1 MRTPPAFRESQVLV
15 GPVLRLALVVLSAF
29 GLALG
34 AYGLGV
40 KAGRPGEIAGMT
52 VIAVVEVSLADGN
65 RLIVGTRRPEE
76 LLQAIRSRLVP
87 EGRRVS

>member
-1 MRTPPAFRESQVLV
+1 MRPPPAFRESQVLV

-40 KAGRPGEIAGMT
+40 
-52 VIAVVEVSLADGN
+52 
-65 RLIVGTRRPEE
+65 
-76 LLQAIRSRLVP
+76 
-87 EGRRVS
+87 